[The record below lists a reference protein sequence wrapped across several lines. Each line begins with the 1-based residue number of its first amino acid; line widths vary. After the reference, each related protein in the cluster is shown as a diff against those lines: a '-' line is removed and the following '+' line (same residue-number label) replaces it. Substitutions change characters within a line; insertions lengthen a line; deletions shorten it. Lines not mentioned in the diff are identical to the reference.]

1 MTTVPDAP
9 TTQVYYDRF
18 AAGYE
23 AERHHGYHRLIDE
36 LELELVRKYGAGR
49 DVFEAGCGTGLL
61 LREATTFARAAVGL
75 DLSRGMLGPAR
86 DRGLRVVQGS
96 LTDVPLP
103 SASFDLVYSMKV
115 LAHVPPIERAVAE
128 LARLVRPG
136 GHLLLEFYNPWSLR
150 TLAKRVG
157 GPGPIAAGT
166 TEADVYT
173 RYDTVARARA
183 YLPPDLEFVG
193 VRGVRVV
200 TPTSKVFSVAPLG
213 RLFSWAERAACDAP
227 LLRHLGGFLI
237 VVARKRAR
245 GAPERAGGA
254 A

>member
-1 MTTVPDAP
+1 MSTAAPDAP
-9 TTQVYYDRF
+9 PTTQDYYDRF
-18 AAGYE
+18 AAIYE

-61 LREATTFARAAVGL
+61 LRETATFARSAVGL
-75 DLSRGMLGPAR
+75 DLSRGMLRPAR
-86 DRGLRVVQGS
+86 ARGLRVVQGS

-103 SASFDLVYSMKV
+103 DASFDLVYSMKV
-115 LAHVPPIERAVAE
+115 LAHIPPIEAAVAE

-136 GHLLLEFYNPWSLR
+136 GHLLLEFYNPYSLR
-150 TLAKRVG
+150 YLAKRLA
-157 GPGPIAAGT
+157 GPGHIAAGT
-166 TEADVYT
+166 TEKDVYT
-173 RYDTVARARA
+173 RYDTVARART

-200 TPTSKVFSVAPLG
+200 TPTSRVFALAPVG
-213 RLFSWAERAACDAP
+213 RFFSWAEHAACDAP

-237 VVARKRAR
+237 VVARKRA
-245 GAPERAGGA
+245 
-254 A
+254 